1 MLKKI
6 IILNLLSGVL
16 TNYATQNPTK
26 NRRVSYSYSSSSEE
40 SDNKLELRQFIYV
53 NSAHS
58 HQKGAIDNQCSAC
71 RLNPEQN
78 KIDRNTGHCHR
89 LNEFTPE
96 CPDCKIMHGHD
107 QGETCIFCDEKAL
120 KKIQEKRDRETPVG
134 HIHTDNNVYEACPG
148 CQEQQ
153 KKAFATEAIIDEELD
168 AGCTIS

>member
-26 NRRVSYSYSSSSEE
+26 NNRRISYSSSPSNEGSE
-40 SDNKLELRQFIYV
+40 NVELRKFIKID
-53 NSAHS
+53 SAHS
-58 HQKGAIDNQCSAC
+58 HPKGTIDVHCSAC
-71 RLNPEQN
+71 HSYPEQN
-78 KIDRNTGHCHR
+78 KIDVNTGHSHR

-96 CPDCKIMHGHD
+96 CPECKIMHGHD
-107 QGETCIFCDEKAL
+107 QGETCIFCDKKAL
-120 KKIQEKRDRETPVG
+120 KEIYEKRERETPVG
-134 HIHTDNNVYEACPG
+134 HIHTDNNFYEACPG

-153 KKAFATEAIIDEELD
+153 RKEFTSEAIIDEELD